1 MHSLGL
7 FEKVSR
13 PSYCMKNTRICFQ
26 KLVNIW
32 AITYR
37 YFMVFPGNPDN
48 LDESF
53 ELAELWAKRMK
64 RKVLGL
70 DRIIAELRTKLLF
83 DKLERGQDTEPD
95 QDKAV

>member
-1 MHSLGL
+1 
-7 FEKVSR
+7 
-13 PSYCMKNTRICFQ
+13 
-26 KLVNIW
+26 
-32 AITYR
+32 
-37 YFMVFPGNPDN
+37 MVFPGNPDN

-64 RKVLGL
+64 RKVVGL